1 MYARSR
7 RNKAGEP
14 RRYYTCKRSEPGGTH
29 VSIGAEVD
37 DLIEAVILKRMAQPD
52 AIEALQQALSPEDDG
67 LTEQLQELAGERNA
81 LLARREQI
89 EEAIIAADVDM
100 STFARVSKKIED
112 QISTIDEKMRELTTS
127 READPLA
134 AELADSP
141 DFAEWWGSASV
152 EDKRRLTRLLMEMH
166 ILPGKAGAKKF
177 DPHRVKITWRQ

>member
-1 MYARSR
+1 M
-7 RNKAGEP
+7 
-14 RRYYTCKRSEPGGTH
+14 
-29 VSIGAEVD
+29 
-37 DLIEAVILKRMAQPD
+37 
-52 AIEALQQALSPEDDG
+52 
-67 LTEQLQELAGERNA
+67 QELAGERNA

-127 READPLA
+127 RDADPLA
-134 AELADSP
+134 VELADGP
-141 DFAEWWGSASV
+141 DFAEWWSGASV
-152 EDKRRLTRLLMEMH
+152 EDKRRLTRLLMEIR